1 MNATNQH
8 SNELSA
14 KRIALQNT
22 FKTHTQAYGF
32 SYEEWINPPAG
43 SFYEG
48 YKKELDEINNEMAP
62 PLTYQS

>member
-1 MNATNQH
+1 MIATSQH

-14 KRIALQNT
+14 KRIVLQNT
-22 FKTHTQAYGF
+22 FKAHTQVNGF
-32 SYEEWINPPAG
+32 SYKDWINPPAG

-48 YKKELDEINNEMAP
+48 YKKKLDEINNEMAP

>member
-1 MNATNQH
+1 MDAVSQE

-22 FKTHTQAYGF
+22 FKVHTDANGF
-32 SYEEWINPPAG
+32 SYEEWVNPPAG

-48 YKKELDEINNEMAP
+48 YKKELAEIDEQMAP
-62 PLTYQS
+62 PLQYQS